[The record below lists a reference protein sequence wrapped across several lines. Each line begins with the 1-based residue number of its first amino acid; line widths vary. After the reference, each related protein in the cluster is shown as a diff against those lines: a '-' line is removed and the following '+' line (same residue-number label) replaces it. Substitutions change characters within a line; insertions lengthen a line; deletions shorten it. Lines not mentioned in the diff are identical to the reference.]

1 MERLTRKMT
10 DGTYTACDATI
21 GEILDRLAEYENT
34 NVTPFEVADMK
45 WKSEWH
51 DARYLTPASPGEYWV
66 TIDEDGIR
74 TAQLRTFRGEWIVGP
89 SEIVEAWMPVT
100 HDPKPYERRENS
112 D

>member
-1 MERLTRKMT
+1 MERLTWREN
-10 DGTYTACDATI
+10 DGVHIKEENI
-21 GEILDRLAEYENT
+21 GKVMALLAEYEDT
-34 NVTPFEVADMK
+34 GMTPAKIMGMK
-45 WKSEWH
+45 WRNEWH
-51 DARYLTPASPGEYWV
+51 DARYVTPASPGEYWV

-100 HDPKPYERRENS
+100 HDPEPYERREHS